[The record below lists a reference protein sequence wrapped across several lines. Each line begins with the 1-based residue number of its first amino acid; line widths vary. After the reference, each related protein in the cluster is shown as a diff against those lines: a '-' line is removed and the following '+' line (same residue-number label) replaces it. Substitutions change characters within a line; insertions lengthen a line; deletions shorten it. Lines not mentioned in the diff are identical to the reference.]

1 MSSDSPS
8 SSSTPSNPLQ
18 RAHALSLQASTLVRP
33 SLVPLATLNQALASY
48 REAVELFEKARQEA
62 ETRGSD
68 EVNTLKMLVIQ
79 HRKLLKD
86 VERRMSNAQKDQTS
100 TSGVPLSRPSMEGAT
115 RPAQRRLVSESA
127 ASSAATATAAGV
139 PSGFGLSG
147 IPPTGIVNRRSIPP
161 FSLRPTPNP
170 SAPTGEPSL
179 SPLYS
184 SSSTSSST
192 EESFIHFGSPPETLD
207 PFSRFWGMLENMLE
221 EVSGPVMFATAPVDA
236 PAPTATDAR
245 SAGKKDDKL
254 SREKTITRKGKQKET
269 EESFYVVKNRR
280 DETINLESTD
290 EEEEEDFVER
300 TGSSTN
306 SAPTKTAEELL
317 LENASLKTSLDALAL
332 HAESVD
338 NTNKT
343 LKKQLEERE
352 KGLKVIM
359 ENLKKEAG
367 RVKSV
372 VGQSQLLSNSSI
384 TRLPGLGMVGST
396 GGVGG
401 TAKDDMTSKKRIK
414 ELEDEVRMLK
424 GENEKQKE
432 QIGRYKERFEKI
444 KQNAKAKKEAK
455 LAATAQSDENK

>member
-1 MSSDSPS
+1 MSTNSPS
-8 SSSTPSNPLQ
+8 SSSPTPSSFNPLQ
-18 RAHALSLQASTLVRP
+18 RAHTLSLQASTLLRP
-33 SLVPLATLNQALASY
+33 ALVPISSLKAALVSY
-48 REAVELFEKARQEA
+48 QEA
-62 ETRGSD
+62 IQLYERAQQDAADKGSD

-86 VERRMSNAQKDQTS
+86 VERRISIAQKDQFAAISVPPTRQSIDS
-100 TSGVPLSRPSMEGAT
+100 TA

-127 ASSAATATAAGV
+127 ASRSEGISV
-139 PSGFGLSG
+139 PSTFGLTG
-147 IPPTGIVNRRSIPP
+147 IPPSGIVNRTSIPP
-161 FSLRPTPNP
+161 FSLRPAPNP
-170 SAPTGEPSL
+170 PPPGEPSL

-207 PFSRFWGMLENMLE
+207 PFSRFWGMLENMIE

-236 PAPTATDAR
+236 PPPTSDPT
-245 SAGKKDDKL
+245 STTKKEDKL
-254 SREKTITRKGKQKET
+254 SREKTITKKDKGKEKGKEK
-269 EESFYVVKNRR
+269 EKAEPEDSFYVVKNRR
-280 DETINLESTD
+280 DRVGMGNTESTD
-290 EEEEEDFVER
+290 EEDV
-300 TGSSTN
+300 GD
-306 SAPTKTAEELL
+306 APTKTAEELL

-352 KGLKVIM
+352 KGLKVLM
-359 ENLKKEAG
+359 EGLKREAG

-372 VGQSQLLSNSSI
+372 VGQSQLLSGSSINSSRI
-384 TRLPGLGMVGST
+384 PALGLVGST
-396 GGVGG
+396 GGVSG
-401 TAKDDMTSKKRIK
+401 KEDSSSKKRIK
-414 ELEDEVRMLK
+414 ELEDELRSLRS
-424 GENEKQKE
+424 ENEKQKE

-455 LAATAQSDENK
+455 LAATVQSDGNG